1 MTTITGENL
10 TFRIK
15 EHTIFEQVSLQCHP
29 GTLTALTGPSGC
41 GKTSLLNVLGL
52 LAPASSGEVYIDQV
66 PTSGWKDKQRSQ
78 FWQQRAAFIYQ
89 DYGIIDDE
97 TVAYNVTL
105 RPQTKTRAADGVQAV
120 LAQVGLQD
128 RMADTASVLSG
139 GEKQRLGVARAIFKQ
154 ADVLLA
160 DEPTASLDQANRRLI
175 MQLLRQRAE
184 AGVTVII
191 STHDQEL
198 IDYCDHA
205 FPLG

>member
-1 MTTITGENL
+1 MTTITGKNL
-10 TFRIK
+10 AFRIK
-15 EHTIFEQVSLQCHP
+15 EHTIFEQVSLQCEP

-52 LAPASSGEVYIDQV
+52 LAPASSGEVYIDEV

-105 RPQTKTRAADGVQAV
+105 RPQAKTRGDVKAV

-128 RMADTASVLSG
+128 RITEIASVLSG

-154 ADVLLA
+154 ADVLFA
-160 DEPTASLDQANRRLI
+160 DEPTASLDEDNRRLI
-175 MQLLRQRAE
+175 MELLRQRADT
-184 AGVTVII
+184 GVTVII
-191 STHDQEL
+191 ATHDQEL
-198 IDYCDHA
+198 IDFCDHA
-205 FPLG
+205 YPLG

>member
-1 MTTITGENL
+1 MTTITGKNL
-10 TFRIK
+10 AFRIK
-15 EHTIFEQVSLQCHP
+15 EHTIFEQVSLQCEP

-52 LAPASSGEVYIDQV
+52 LAPASSGEVYIDEV

-105 RPQTKTRAADGVQAV
+105 RPQAKTCGDVKAV

-128 RMADTASVLSG
+128 RITEIASVLSG

-154 ADVLLA
+154 ADVLFA
-160 DEPTASLDQANRRLI
+160 DEPTASLDEDNRRLI
-175 MQLLRQRAE
+175 MELLRQRADT
-184 AGVTVII
+184 GVTVII
-191 STHDQEL
+191 ATHDQEL
-198 IDYCDHA
+198 IDFCDHA
-205 FPLG
+205 YPLG

>member
-1 MTTITGENL
+1 MTTITGKNL
-10 TFRIK
+10 AFRIK
-15 EHTIFEQVSLQCHP
+15 EHTIFEQVSLQCDP

-66 PTSGWKDKQRSQ
+66 PTSGWNDKQRSQ

-105 RPQTKTRAADGVQAV
+105 RPQAKTRGDVKAV

-128 RMADTASVLSG
+128 RITEIASVLSG

-154 ADVLLA
+154 ADVLFA
-160 DEPTASLDQANRRLI
+160 DEPTASLDQDNRRLI
-175 MQLLRQRAE
+175 MELLRQRADT
-184 AGVTVII
+184 GVTVII

-198 IDYCDHA
+198 IDFCDHE

>member
-1 MTTITGENL
+1 MTTITGKNL
-10 TFRIK
+10 AFRIK
-15 EHTIFEQVSLQCHP
+15 EHTIFEQVSLQCDP

-52 LAPASSGEVYIDQV
+52 LAPASSGEVYIDEV

-105 RPQTKTRAADGVQAV
+105 RPQAKTRGDVKAV

-128 RMADTASVLSG
+128 RITEIASVLSG

-154 ADVLLA
+154 ADVLFA
-160 DEPTASLDQANRRLI
+160 DEPTASLDEDNRRLI
-175 MQLLRQRAE
+175 MELLRQRADT
-184 AGVTVII
+184 GVTVII
-191 STHDQEL
+191 ATHDQEL
-198 IDYCDHA
+198 IDFCDYA

>member
-1 MTTITGENL
+1 MTTITGKNL
-10 TFRIK
+10 AFRIK
-15 EHTIFEQVSLQCHP
+15 EHTIFEQVSLQCDP

-105 RPQTKTRAADGVQAV
+105 RPQAKTRGDVKAV
-120 LAQVGLQD
+120 LTQVGLQD
-128 RMADTASVLSG
+128 RITEIASVLSG

-154 ADVLLA
+154 ADVLFA
-160 DEPTASLDQANRRLI
+160 DEPTASLDEDNRRLI
-175 MQLLRQRAE
+175 MELLRERADT
-184 AGVTVII
+184 GVTVII
-191 STHDQEL
+191 ATHDQEL
-198 IDYCDHA
+198 IDFCDHA
-205 FPLG
+205 YPLG

>member
-1 MTTITGENL
+1 MTTITGKNL
-10 TFRIK
+10 AFRIK
-15 EHTIFEQVSLQCHP
+15 EHTIFEQVSLQCEP

-66 PTSGWKDKQRSQ
+66 PTSGWKDQQRSQ

-105 RPQTKTRAADGVQAV
+105 RPQAKTRGDVKAV
-120 LAQVGLQD
+120 LTQVGLQD
-128 RMADTASVLSG
+128 RITEIASVLSG

-154 ADVLLA
+154 ADVLFA
-160 DEPTASLDQANRRLI
+160 DEPTASLDEDNRRLI
-175 MQLLRQRAE
+175 MELLRQRADT
-184 AGVTVII
+184 GVTVVIA
-191 STHDQEL
+191 THDQEL
-198 IDYCDHA
+198 IDFCDYA
-205 FPLG
+205 VPLG